1 MSFRTKFVLIL
12 ISATL
17 TLYTV
22 VGGWISTR
30 AQQPAN
36 DPNAQLRIFE
46 SVLQHIQNDYV
57 DEPNMDKVRAG
68 ALRGLAYGL
77 DPYST
82 YLTPEQVREYNQNG
96 YDKQTGI
103 GAELS
108 QVASYLYVI
117 APMKGSP
124 ADQAGIRSGDIIE
137 YIDGKATRDISLYDA
152 KQLLN
157 GAAGTEVKLRVLRA
171 NASPL
176 TVSVK
181 RSAFRAPS
189 VEARMEAG
197 RVGVLRIN
205 SFADG
210 EAADAKARLQDL
222 IKQGAQKVVIDLR
235 DTAGGSL
242 TEAVT
247 VANLFIKDGV
257 IAETVGREGKALKTF
272 TADPKA
278 TLFSGPGRGLIDAG
292 TAGAAEVVASAI
304 AERNRG
310 QVSWRK
316 ELWRWR
322 RTATIHDLLRNR
334 AFALANVAAFC
345 LCVGR
350 VVPAVVLSLWFQGYQ
365 GNNPVTAALKVT
377 PLAVAVTV
385 GTLAVGPV
393 VAGRDDVVI
402 SRVTAAGAVTGSA
415 LLLAALLRDGDAV
428 LFLVGLVV
436 LGLSAGAFQTVNSTM
451 ILGMRPVRGGHHQRH
466 PHDRAAERGL
476 LGHRAAHLAG
486 HRPPPATGCLE
497 LLRRTRGPLD
507 AARTRRPGDRTRP
520 RCLCARG
527 GECGRS
533 SRRGGAEPPRHAL
546 WSAMTTN

>member
-1 MSFRTKFVLIL
+1 MSLRTKFILIL
-12 ISATL
+12 ASATL
-17 TLYTV
+17 TIYTV

-96 YDKQTGI
+96 SDKQTGI

-210 EAADAKARLQDL
+210 EAADARAKLQDL
-222 IKQGAQKVVIDLR
+222 IKQGAQKIIIDLR
-235 DTAGGSL
+235 DSAGGSL

-278 TLFSGPGRGLIDAG
+278 TLFSGPVVALIDAG
-292 TAGAAEVVASAI
+292 TAGASEVVASAI
-304 AERNRG
+304 IERNRG
-310 QVSWRK
+310 QVVGEKSFGAGAEQQLFTLRGGDGLLLTTVKW
-316 ELWRWR
+316 
-322 RTATIHDLLRNR
+322 ATSSGKTFLGEDR
-334 AFALANVAAFC
+334 AHS
-345 LCVGR
+345 G
-350 VVPAVVLSLWFQGYQ
+350 
-365 GNNPVTAALKVT
+365 VT
-377 PLAVAVTV
+377 PSVEVKGPEVADNVDPDDLS
-385 GTLAVGPV
+385 GNDDDAAAKPDQNNEKREGP
-393 VAGRDDVVI
+393 AQP
-402 SRVTAAGAVTGSA
+402 AAK
-415 LLLAALLRDGDAV
+415 
-428 LFLVGLVV
+428 
-436 LGLSAGAFQTVNSTM
+436 
-451 ILGMRPVRGGHHQRH
+451 P
-466 PHDRAAERGL
+466 AAEDL
-476 LGHRAAHLAG
+476 QMKKA
-486 HRPPPATGCLE
+486 LE
-497 LLRRTRGPLD
+497 LLRDKPAQLPK
-507 AARTRRPGDRTRP
+507 AA
-520 RCLCARG
+520 
-527 GECGRS
+527 
-533 SRRGGAEPPRHAL
+533 
-546 WSAMTTN
+546 